1 MEFCV
6 MIEPHNGAGCDDQL
20 RVAIHAEDLGFAG
33 FFRSDHLI
41 AGDGDGLPRPSD
53 TWITLAAL
61 GRETSTIRL
70 GSLMTSATFRHPSL
84 LAVSVAQA
92 DQMSGGRVELG
103 LGAGWWV
110 REHAATGIE
119 LPEIRER
126 FDRFAEQLEILHGL
140 WSTPVGETYSF
151 SSDLYRLDR
160 APALPKPM
168 QEQVPII
175 IGGDGQTRTPELA
188 ARWAK
193 EFNSGWENPTVTKFP
208 FDRVAAACTRIGRDH
223 SSIRR
228 STVQTLCGG
237 DTVADRERRAA
248 GMGVPLS
255 ELAGL
260 VGNEGDI
267 RRPVADFKAVGVDRV
282 YVEIL
287 DLADLEHLN
296 YFADAVG
303 LQPPEQPSVV
313 RQPTALLLNRESSVY
328 RSGFRLRAAFL
339 AKKWSPARS
348 REGRKSRLVIVH
360 LTGTGL
366 VVGPQYWSIDMGE
379 VDSWAGWAGQA
390 QVARIICTVSSRVRL
405 LARAFRMKRSV
416 SGTRVC
422 ECEDW

>member
-6 MIEPHNGAGCDDQL
+6 MIEPHNGASYDDQL
-20 RVAIHAEDLGFAG
+20 RFALHAENLGFAG

-41 AGDGDGLPRPSD
+41 AGDGDGLPGPTD

-84 LAVSVAQA
+84 LAVSVAQV

-119 LPEIRER
+119 LPEIHER
-126 FDRFAEQLEILHGL
+126 FDRFAQQLEILHGL

-151 SSDLYRLDR
+151 SSDLYHLDR
-160 APALPKPM
+160 APALPKPT

-175 IGGDGQTRTPELA
+175 IGGDGTTRTPELA
-188 ARWAK
+188 ARWAQ
-193 EFNSGWENPTVTKFP
+193 EFNSGWENPTVTKFQ
-208 FDRVAAACTRIGRDH
+208 FDRVANACTRLGRDPW
-223 SSIRR
+223 SLRR

-255 ELAGL
+255 ELAGF

-267 RRPVADFKAVGVDRV
+267 RRQVADFEAVGVDRV

-303 LQPPEQPSVV
+303 L
-313 RQPTALLLNRESSVY
+313 
-328 RSGFRLRAAFL
+328 
-339 AKKWSPARS
+339 
-348 REGRKSRLVIVH
+348 
-360 LTGTGL
+360 
-366 VVGPQYWSIDMGE
+366 
-379 VDSWAGWAGQA
+379 
-390 QVARIICTVSSRVRL
+390 
-405 LARAFRMKRSV
+405 
-416 SGTRVC
+416 
-422 ECEDW
+422 

>member
-6 MIEPHNGAGCDDQL
+6 MIEPHNGASYDDQL
-20 RVAIHAEDLGFAG
+20 RVAIHAENLGFAG

-41 AGDGDGLPRPSD
+41 AGDGDGLPGPSD

-84 LAVSVAQA
+84 LAVSVAQV
-92 DQMSGGRVELG
+92 DQMSGGRVELC

-119 LPEIRER
+119 LPDIRER
-126 FDRFAEQLEILHGL
+126 FDRFAQQLEILHGL

-151 SSDLYRLDR
+151 SSDLYQLDR
-160 APALPKPM
+160 APALPKPT
-168 QEQVPII
+168 QEQIPII
-175 IGGDGQTRTPELA
+175 IGGDGKARTPELA
-188 ARWAK
+188 ARWAQ
-193 EFNSGWENPTVTKFP
+193 EFNSGWENPTVTKFQ
-208 FDRVAAACTRIGRDH
+208 FDRVATACTRIDRNP
-223 SSIRR
+223 SSLRR

-260 VGNEGDI
+260 VGNERDI
-267 RRPVADFKAVGVDRV
+267 RGQVADFEAVGVDRV

-296 YFADAVG
+296 YFADAIG
-303 LQPPEQPSVV
+303 L
-313 RQPTALLLNRESSVY
+313 
-328 RSGFRLRAAFL
+328 
-339 AKKWSPARS
+339 
-348 REGRKSRLVIVH
+348 
-360 LTGTGL
+360 
-366 VVGPQYWSIDMGE
+366 
-379 VDSWAGWAGQA
+379 
-390 QVARIICTVSSRVRL
+390 
-405 LARAFRMKRSV
+405 
-416 SGTRVC
+416 
-422 ECEDW
+422 